1 MAPWVQDPASVA
13 SILDLCTGSGCL
25 AIIAADVFANA
36 KVEAADI
43 SVDALAVAARN
54 VEDYGLGDRMR
65 LVESDL
71 FQGLGASRYDLILCN
86 PPYVTDQALSK
97 LPREYA
103 HEPTLA
109 LAGGP
114 DGLDV
119 VRRVMAEV
127 GAHLN
132 PQGLLVI
139 EVGDGRAAVEREYPR
154 LPMTWATTSAGDGM
168 VFVVRAE
175 DLHAQAPAA
184 RPVAA

>member
-1 MAPWVQDPASVA
+1 
-13 SILDLCTGSGCL
+13 
-25 AIIAADVFANA
+25 VFANA
-36 KVEAADI
+36 KVDAADI

-54 VEDYGLGDRMR
+54 VEEYGLGERVR

-71 FQGLGASRYDLILCN
+71 FGDLGAARYDLILCN

-119 VRRVMAEV
+119 VRRVITSAR
-127 GAHLN
+127 AHLN
-132 PQGLLVI
+132 PQGLLLV

-154 LPMTWATTSAGDGM
+154 LPMTWATTSAGDDM
-168 VFVVRAE
+168 VFMVRTE
-175 DLHAQAPAA
+175 DLPGELASVRSAA
-184 RPVAA
+184 A

>member
-1 MAPWVQDPASVA
+1 VADGGAVRSV
-13 SILDLCTGSGCL
+13 LDLCSGSGCL
-25 AIIAADVFANA
+25 AIIAANVFGNA
-36 KVEAADI
+36 RVDAVDI

-54 VEDYGLGDRMR
+54 VEEYGLGDRVR

-71 FQGLGASRYDLILCN
+71 FGSLGSARYDLILCN

-97 LPREYA
+97 LPHEYS

-119 VRRVMAEV
+119 VRRVVAEAS
-127 GAHLN
+127 GRLN
-132 PQGLLVI
+132 PQGLLVV

-154 LPMTWATTSAGDGM
+154 LAMTWATTSAGDDM
-168 VFVVRAE
+168 VFLVRAE
-175 DLHAQAPAA
+175 DLPAQAAA
-184 RPVAA
+184 SRIVAA